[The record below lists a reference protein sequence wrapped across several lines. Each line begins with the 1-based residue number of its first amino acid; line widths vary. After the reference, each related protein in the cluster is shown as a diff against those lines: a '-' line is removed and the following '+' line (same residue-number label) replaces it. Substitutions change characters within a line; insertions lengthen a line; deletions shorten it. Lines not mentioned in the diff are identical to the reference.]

1 MAAKVTASDKSEGQ
15 EPTSKAEKVPP
26 HDQIEQDAKETDAES
41 SEPAK
46 RDAAAGG
53 RKRKRHLYNSIRS
66 QMEFYFGDANLTK
79 DRFLRRYVD
88 QDPYVPLEIFLTFN
102 KMKPLAEDVKQIA
115 KALNNSQLLEL
126 DESALKVR
134 RKTKLPDQRDVNDK
148 TLYVEAL
155 PGKCQPRLAE
165 GSL

>member
-26 HDQIEQDAKETDAES
+26 LDQIEQDAKETDAES

-79 DRFLRRYVD
+79 DRSARYVD
-88 QDPYVPLEIFLTFN
+88 QDPVNVPLEIF
-102 KMKPLAEDVKQIA
+102 
-115 KALNNSQLLEL
+115 SR
-126 DESALKVR
+126 S
-134 RKTKLPDQRDVNDK
+134 TK
-148 TLYVEAL
+148 
-155 PGKCQPRLAE
+155 
-165 GSL
+165 